1 MSDLNCWL
9 WLSQCKGVSA
19 AGAQKYLRRF
29 GSAKG
34 VYYAPESE
42 LREAEGATA
51 QEVKALLNRD
61 LARAERIRAACE
73 KQGVRI
79 LCLQDADYPERLRN
93 IPDPPSVLYVKGNLP
108 PVDDRLT
115 IGVVGTRRASSYG
128 REMAESIGRDLAE
141 AGAIVV
147 TGLAEGID
155 SSAAKGA
162 LKGRGNVIAVLGTS
176 TDKVYP
182 AWNDKLQGT
191 VAENGALVSE
201 YPPGTGPTRASFPQ
215 RNRII
220 SGLSLGI
227 AVVQAPQKSGSLIT
241 AARAQEHGRD
251 VFVVPGMA
259 NDAGFAG
266 SHALIRDGAQL
277 VCSGEDILEEY
288 RFRYPRL
295 IGFRSGKRERKGS
308 DGVCRPELDKAGD
321 VGYHALKEQLAELTE
336 AELELVG
343 LLAGGEKHSD
353 DLIAATGR
361 DPGEVITSLVMLQ
374 LKGYVAEEDRRY
386 RLLVT

>member
-1 MSDLNCWL
+1 MSDQNCWL
-9 WLSQCKGVSA
+9 WLSLCRGLSA
-19 AGAQKYLRRF
+19 AGAQKFLRRF

-42 LREAEGATA
+42 LRDVEGATV

-61 LARAERIRAACE
+61 LARAERVRAVCE

-93 IPDPPSVLYVKGNLP
+93 IPDPPSVLYIKGTLP

-115 IGVVGTRRASSYG
+115 IGVVGTRKASSYG
-128 REMAESIGRDLAE
+128 REMAESIGRGLAE
-141 AGAIVV
+141 AGAVVV

-155 SSAAKGA
+155 SAAAKGA
-162 LKGRGNVIAVLGTS
+162 LKGRGTVIAVLGTS

-182 AWNDKLQGT
+182 SWNDKLQGT
-191 VAENGALVSE
+191 VAQEGALVSE
-201 YPPGTGPTRASFPQ
+201 YPPGTGPTRTSFPQ

-227 AVVQAPQKSGSLIT
+227 TVVQAPEKSGSLIT

-251 VFVVPGMA
+251 VFAVPGMA
-259 NDAGFAG
+259 NDGSFAG

-277 VCSGEDILEEY
+277 VCSAEDILEEY

-295 IGFRSGKRERKGS
+295 VGFRDDRRGQKK
-308 DGVCRPELDKAGD
+308 PEEEQQTNLDKPGD
-321 VGYHALKEQLAELTE
+321 VGYHALKEQLAELSE
-336 AELELVG
+336 PELELVG

-353 DLIAATGR
+353 DLIVATGR

-374 LKGYVAEEDRRY
+374 LKGYVAEEDHRY
-386 RLLVT
+386 RLLVS